1 MADTSTSWSGLS
13 STAAAL
19 MTVMM
24 PYPFAAVRSE
34 TPSLRVNL
42 VQGTAAHLRHVA
54 RIVPLLRH
62 YPGTAPLVFDSSR
75 ADDRRNKTQGRTIMT
90 AFAHQRGVTAT
101 LALLGVLS
109 TANLP
114 ASAQTPDAI
123 YAAAKTEG
131 AFVLYVGGPTAPWE
145 ATARIFEQRYP
156 GIKVA
161 ITGGFSN
168 VLDKKIDQQI
178 KDGKLEVDTAI
189 FQTLQDFVR
198 WKAEG
203 QLLPYKP
210 PGFDA
215 IDQSFKDADG
225 AFYGVMV
232 NAMPYMY
239 NTEHVAAADVPNS
252 APDFLKPQ
260 FRGRMVTP
268 YPADDD
274 ATLWLFH
281 KIVLKYGWDYMDKYM
296 ANKPN
301 FIQGHLGQQRS
312 IASGQNWV
320 TFDSIFNITTVEKKA
335 GKPVESHFSTVDA
348 TPIWPLTGAIFKAAP
363 HPNAA
368 KLFLGWLMEPAQ
380 QAATGT
386 WSSRK
391 DVPPPAGF
399 KPIFDYPVVNDYRSF
414 LVNEREV
421 VALRKRFEGYTGPVV
436 NAGGVR

>member
-1 MADTSTSWSGLS
+1 MNASACRGL
-13 STAAAL
+13 A
-19 MTVMM
+19 
-24 PYPFAAVRSE
+24 
-34 TPSLRVNL
+34 
-42 VQGTAAHLRHVA
+42 
-54 RIVPLLRH
+54 
-62 YPGTAPLVFDSSR
+62 
-75 ADDRRNKTQGRTIMT
+75 
-90 AFAHQRGVTAT
+90 TAT
-101 LALLGVLS
+101 LTLLGLIS
-109 TANLP
+109 AATLP
-114 ASAQTPDAI
+114 VRAQGADDI
-123 YAAAKTEG
+123 YAKAKTEG

-178 KDGKLEVDTAI
+178 KDNKLEVDTAI

-232 NAMPYMY
+232 NAMSYMY
-239 NTEHVAAADVPNS
+239 NSEHVAAADVPNA

-260 FRGRMVTP
+260 FKGRMITP

-312 IASGQNWV
+312 IAFGAELGDVRFDLQHHRGGEEGGQ
-320 TFDSIFNITTVEKKA
+320 A
-335 GKPVESHFSTVDA
+335 GRFAFLERRCDA
-348 TPIWPLTGAIFKAAP
+348 DLAAHRRDLQERAASERGEAVPRLAAGAGAAGSDR
-363 HPNAA
+363 HLVVAQGRAA
-368 KLFLGWLMEPAQ
+368 AQ
-380 QAATGT
+380 GVQADLRLPRGQRLPQL
-386 WSSRK
+386 SRERGAARRAAQALRGLYR
-391 DVPPPAGF
+391 AGGERRRGA
-399 KPIFDYPVVNDYRSF
+399 VARSF
-414 LVNEREV
+414 GCARPPRYV
-421 VALRKRFEGYTGPVV
+421 LRTR
-436 NAGGVR
+436 

>member
-1 MADTSTSWSGLS
+1 MFESLLALGLTAAQWSGLS
-13 STAAAL
+13 LFRPTDLAL
-19 MTVMM
+19 L
-24 PYPFAAVRSE
+24 FS
-34 TPSLRVNL
+34 
-42 VQGTAAHLRHVA
+42 
-54 RIVPLLRH
+54 I
-62 YPGTAPLVFDSSR
+62 SSR
-75 ADDRRNKTQGRTIMT
+75 ADDRRNKTFGEDDHDRIHAPTRCGRN
-90 AFAHQRGVTAT
+90 A
-101 LALLGVLS
+101 ALLGLMSAV
-109 TANLP
+109 AFP
-114 ASAQTPDAI
+114 ARAQAPDAI
-123 YAAAKTEG
+123 YTAAKTEG

-145 ATARIFEQRYP
+145 ATARSFEQRYP

-215 IDQSFKDADG
+215 IDHSFKDAEG

-239 NTEHVAAADVPNS
+239 NTEQVAAADVPEFGAGFS
-252 APDFLKPQ
+252 QAAVQGQDGHALP
-260 FRGRMVTP
+260 GRRRRDPVAVP
-268 YPADDD
+268 PHRAEIR
-274 ATLWLFH
+274 LGLH
-281 KIVLKYGWDYMDKYM
+281 GQV
-296 ANKPN
+296 
-301 FIQGHLGQQRS
+301 HGQQAELHPGPSRP
-312 IASGQNWV
+312 AAQHRAGQNWV

-335 GKPVESHFSTVDA
+335 GKPVESHFSTKDA
-348 TPIWPLTGAIFKAAP
+348 TPIWPLTGAIFKDAP

-368 KLFLGWLMEPAQ
+368 KLFLGWLLEPAQ
-380 QAATGT
+380 QVATGT
-386 WSSRK
+386 WSGAQGRAAAGGLQADLRLSRSSTTTS
-391 DVPPPAGF
+391 
-399 KPIFDYPVVNDYRSF
+399 SF
-414 LVNEREV
+414 LVNEREL